1 MSRRHLVTGAAGV
14 IGFELVRQLCEAGD
28 TVVAVDI
35 GIKGGLADLEKL
47 AREHAGRLKL
57 LNVDVARGL
66 GKIADEPRF
75 DAVFHL
81 AAIVGV
87 KYVTDHPYE
96 TLDVNLRS
104 TLNVLDRAIADKT
117 RAVVFASSSE
127 NYAST
132 VDAGHAS
139 VPTPESVT
147 LSIDDIALPRWS
159 YAASKIAGESAVF
172 GAARLG
178 GFAPLVIRFHNVYGP
193 RMGPTH
199 VIPEFLVRCRERVDP
214 FPVYGPEQ
222 TRSFL
227 YVEDAAR
234 ALRLVLD
241 AGLAAPATNGGI
253 YNVGT
258 GVETRISDLAELVFG
273 VTGHHPR
280 VDSKPAPPG
289 SVARRVP
296 DVTKLAKLGFKP
308 SVSLEDGLRRCWR
321 AGVA

>member
-28 TVVAVDI
+28 TVVAVDN
-35 GIKGGLADLEKL
+35 GLKGGLLDLEML
-47 AREHAGRLKL
+47 AREHEGRLSVIA
-57 LNVDVARGL
+57 VDLSRGIGRL
-66 GKIADEPRF
+66 SDEAGF

-87 KYVTDHPYE
+87 RYVTDHPYE

-104 TLNVLDRAIADKT
+104 TLNVLDRAIADHS
-117 RAVVFASSSE
+117 RAVLFASSSE
-127 NYAST
+127 NYAGT
-132 VDAGHAS
+132 VDAGHAP

-172 GAARLG
+172 GAARVG

-199 VIPEFLVRCRERVDP
+199 VIPEFLARCRERADP
-214 FPVYGPEQ
+214 FPVYGAEQ

-227 YVEDAAR
+227 FVEDAAR

-241 AGLAAPATNGGI
+241 AGLEGAGGI

-258 GVETRISDLAELVFG
+258 NIETCISDLATLVFD

-280 VDSKPAPPG
+280 IDPRPAPPG

-296 DVTKLAKLGFKP
+296 DVTKLTGLGFRP
-308 SVSLEDGLRRCWR
+308 HVTLEEGVRRCWS
-321 AGVA
+321 A